1 MKQYN
6 FFCSVIVLLRKI
18 AEMAVQNPPGIEK
31 LISYPSFATIE
42 EQRHYLKRML
52 AGAYRIFGK
61 FGFSEGVA
69 GHITCRDPEYSD
81 CFWVNPFGVSF
92 RQMKMSDL
100 VLVDDTGKIVSG
112 KHQHLNGAAFAIHAA
127 IHKAR
132 PDVIAA
138 AHAHSLY
145 GKTWSSFGKLLD
157 PITQDAC
164 IFYQDHGL
172 FDDYSGVVLELSEG
186 ERIGKALG
194 DKKAVILQNHGL
206 LTVGH
211 SIEECIFWFVTME
224 RSCQSQILA
233 ESTGNKIISIDH
245 ETALK
250 TRDQEVGFPLAGYF
264 SFQPMWQDI
273 TREQPDFLD
282 IDLPEA
288 PLKI

>member
-1 MKQYN
+1 MNVK
-6 FFCSVIVLLRKI
+6 
-18 AEMAVQNPPGIEK
+18 NPPGIEK
-31 LISYPSFATIE
+31 MINYPVFDSIE
-42 EQRHYLKRML
+42 AKRFYLKKML

-69 GHITCRDPEYSD
+69 GHITCRDPQYPH

-100 VLVDDTGKIVSG
+100 ILVNEEGKIIAG
-112 KHQHLNGAAFAIHAA
+112 KHKNLNGAAFAIHAA

-145 GKTWSSFGKLLD
+145 GKTFSSFGKLLD
-157 PITQDAC
+157 PITQDSS
-164 IFYQDHGL
+164 IFYEDHGL

-186 ERIGKALG
+186 ERIGEALSN
-194 DKKAVILQNHGL
+194 KKAVILQNHGL

-233 ESTGNKIISIDH
+233 ESTGNKIIPIKH
-245 ETALK
+245 ETAIN
-250 TRDQEVGFPLAGYF
+250 TRNNEVGFPLAGYF

-273 TREQPDFLD
+273 VKEQPDFMD
-282 IDLPEA
+282 IATPEEV
-288 PLKI
+288 LVI

>member
-1 MKQYN
+1 MINYPT
-6 FFCSVIVLLRKI
+6 FDSVEAKR
-18 AEMAVQNPPGIEK
+18 
-31 LISYPSFATIE
+31 F
-42 EQRHYLKRML
+42 YLKKML

-69 GHITCRDPEYSD
+69 GHITCRDPEYPH

-100 VLVDDTGKIVSG
+100 ILVNEEGKIIAG
-112 KHQHLNGAAFAIHAA
+112 KHTNLNGAAFAIHAA

-138 AHAHSLY
+138 AHSHSLY
-145 GKTWSSFGKLLD
+145 GKTFSSFGKLLD
-157 PITQDAC
+157 PITQDSC
-164 IFYQDHGL
+164 IFYEDHGL

-186 ERIGKALG
+186 DRIGKALG
-194 DKKAVILQNHGL
+194 NKKAVILQNHGL

-233 ESTGNKIISIDH
+233 DSTGNKTIHINH
-245 ETALK
+245 ETALN
-250 TRDQEVGFPLAGYF
+250 TRNNEVGFPLAGYF

-273 TREQPDFLD
+273 VKEQPDFMD
-282 IDLPEA
+282 ITAPEEA
-288 PLKI
+288 LVV